1 MKKILLIIFL
11 FTISCSNNKVVKNHG
26 VIALELKSNK
36 IELLKS
42 NKNDVLAI
50 LGKPSTVS
58 LFDEDSWFF
67 IERIYVNQSILKLGK
82 SKIKKNNV
90 LEVIFDKY
98 GLVKS
103 KKLYNVDDMNEFNI
117 VKKTTLKQYDRTS
130 FGGKLLKSLDQ
141 KINAP
146 KKSRK

>member
-50 LGKPSTVS
+50 LGKPSTIS

>member
-117 VKKTTLKQYDRTS
+117 VKKTTLKKYDKTS

-146 KKSRK
+146 KKNRR

>member
-67 IERIYVNQSILKLGK
+67 IERINVNQSILKLGK

-117 VKKTTLKQYDRTS
+117 VKKTTLKKYDKTS

-146 KKSRK
+146 KKNRR